1 VTAKQPAAHAGGR
14 PRDPQSGTAFID
26 AVLSLVGE
34 GATLSGLSLV
44 TIADRAGISRNSLY
58 RRWKTKEALYL
69 DVLASI
75 NRPLPELAGR
85 SARQDVI
92 ELIAVLVERTLDRR
106 ASQMLRALNA
116 EAEAFPDL
124 HRRYFRDIVAPRR
137 RAMNDALCRGVA
149 SGEIRSDVDVD
160 LISEVLVS
168 PILAR
173 LARGETDGLD
183 PRETSERITSLVFAG
198 ATPRD

>member
-1 VTAKQPAAHAGGR
+1 VTAPQLAARAGGR
-14 PRDPQSGTAFID
+14 PRDPQSDTAFID

-58 RRWKTKEALYL
+58 RRWKTKEVLYL

-75 NRPLPELAGR
+75 NRPLPELAGH
-85 SARQDVI
+85 SAREDVTD
-92 ELIAVLVERTLDRR
+92 LLAVLVERTLDRR

-124 HRRYFRDIVAPRR
+124 HRRYFQDIVAPRR

-160 LISEVLVS
+160 RISEVLVS

-183 PRETSERITSLVFAG
+183 PREMSEWVTSLVFAG
-198 ATPRD
+198 ATPRA